1 MRRKDRE
8 ITDSAQIQEI
18 LNKCTHCHMGLY
30 DGEEVYIVPMN
41 FGWTEENG
49 SYTLFFHCAGE
60 GRKLDI
66 LRQNPKAGFQ
76 MDTDFELRTADS
88 ACDYSARFASI
99 VGTGTVEFLTDPA
112 DKRTG
117 LAAIMDHTAGEKRE
131 WTFPEPSVNRVTVLR
146 LTVEKLS
153 CKAAR

>member
-8 ITDSAQIQEI
+8 VTDSSQIRAV
-18 LNKCTHCHMGLY
+18 LNKCTHCRLGLY

-49 SYTLFFHCAGE
+49 AYALYFHCASE

-66 LRQNPKAGFQ
+66 LRQNPKAAFQ
-76 MDTDFELRTADS
+76 MDTDFTLR
-88 ACDYSARFASI
+88 
-99 VGTGTVEFLTDPA
+99 PA
-112 DKRTG
+112 EKRLG
-117 LAAIMDHTAGEKRE
+117 LAAVMDHTAGAGA
-131 WTFPEPSVNRVTVLR
+131 WSFPEASVNRVTVLR

-153 CKAAR
+153 CKMAKC

>member
-8 ITDSAQIQEI
+8 VTDSSQIRAV
-18 LNKCTHCHMGLY
+18 LNKCTHCRLGLY

-49 SYTLFFHCAGE
+49 AYTLYFHCASA

-66 LRQNPKAGFQ
+66 LRQNPKAAFQ
-76 MDTDFELRTADS
+76 MDTDFTLRPAET
-88 ACDYSARFASI
+88 ACDYSAAFASI
-99 VGTGTVEFLTDPA
+99 TGTGTVEFLTDPA
-112 DKRTG
+112 EKRLG
-117 LAAIMDHTAGEKRE
+117 LAAVMDHTAGAGA
-131 WTFPEPSVNRVTVLR
+131 WSFPEASVNRVTVLR

-153 CKAAR
+153 CKMAKC